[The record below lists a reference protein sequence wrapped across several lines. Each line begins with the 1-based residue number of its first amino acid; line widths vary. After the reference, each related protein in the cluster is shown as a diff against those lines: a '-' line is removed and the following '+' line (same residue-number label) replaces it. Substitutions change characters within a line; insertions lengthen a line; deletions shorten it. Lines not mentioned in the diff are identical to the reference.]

1 MVLVKMSCDCG
12 KKPVTLSYNPV
23 KFGVHRQGLIQ
34 AVFDIQTVYIGI
46 LILGTLIWAWPNLIL
61 GKTESIIQRNSRF
74 S

>member
-34 AVFDIQTVYIGI
+34 AVFDIQTV
-46 LILGTLIWAWPNLIL
+46 
-61 GKTESIIQRNSRF
+61 
-74 S
+74 